1 VPDVLD
7 EILSRREEDY
17 ARLGPSFGSDVP
29 ASRARAVVPFLAR
42 PGAILEVKRASP
54 SKGDIAPDLDPVSLA
69 RSYAEAGARNVS
81 VLTERRFFK
90 GSLDDL
96 IAASSAHPGL
106 SFLRKDFILH
116 EDEIEVSYRS
126 GADAVLLIARI
137 LDAATLR
144 RLASACRARGITAF
158 VEARDAADVAKIALA
173 TKDGPLLAGVNARDL
188 ATFRI
193 DPLVPAAL
201 RSSIPC
207 RAVFE
212 SGTSSPGAARFAR
225 QLGFDGILIGEAA
238 ARDPQSARS
247 LVSAFESARPD
258 WVGHFWREVGRR
270 RAELVARAD
279 GDASRARPLVKVCG
293 ITRAEDAL
301 LAAELGADMLG
312 LVFAQ
317 SPRRAGGDAARDVAR
332 ALHERFRQSA
342 DASIQRPLLVGV
354 VVDPA
359 SPEGKEALSLA
370 LDGVLDA
377 IQYHGDD
384 PDRDLALID
393 EAGKGSGIGRF
404 AAVRLGS
411 DVDVAR
417 VSELARAGE
426 PRVLVDARVEGISG
440 GTGQAIPRALVR
452 KVASGDRS
460 PTAALWLAGGIGP
473 ANVRAYIEEFSPE
486 LIDASSGL
494 EAGPGKKDPALLKQF
509 FKEIDR

>member
-29 ASRARAVVPFLAR
+29 ASRARAVVPFLAK

-116 EDEIEVSYRS
+116 EDEIEVSYRA

-173 TKDGPLLAGVNARDL
+173 AKDGPLLAGVNARDL

-212 SGTSSPGAARFAR
+212 SGTSSAGAARFAR

-238 ARDPQSARS
+238 ARDPQAARS

-270 RAELVARAD
+270 RAEL
-279 GDASRARPLVKVCG
+279 GSRPLVKVCG

-301 LAAELGADMLG
+301 LAADLGADMLG

-332 ALHERFRQSA
+332 ALRERFRQSA
-342 DASIQRPLLVGV
+342 DASRQRPLLVGV

-359 SPEGKEALSLA
+359 SHDGREALSLA

-384 PDRDLALID
+384 PDRDLDLID
-393 EAGKGSGIGRF
+393 EAGKGSGSGRF

-411 DVDVAR
+411 DADVAR
-417 VSELARAGE
+417 VAELARAGE